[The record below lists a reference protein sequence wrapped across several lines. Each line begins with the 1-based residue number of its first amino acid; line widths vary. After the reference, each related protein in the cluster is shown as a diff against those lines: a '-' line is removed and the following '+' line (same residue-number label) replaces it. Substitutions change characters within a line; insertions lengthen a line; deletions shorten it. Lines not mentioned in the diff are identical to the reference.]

1 MMNKDFQYVVEQF
14 ADIRILRYRIPGFDE
29 LPLPKK
35 LYLYYLSEAAL
46 CGRDILWD
54 QNNQDNLALRKN
66 LELIYHVLQAKNV
79 TGEAFRQLETL
90 LKRVWFSNGFHH
102 HYSTDKL
109 KPAFTANDLKGWLA
123 LLSEE
128 QLTSLGYHRSDEL
141 FQWLYKVLFDPNY
154 AAKRVSQEMDVDL
167 VNASANNFYE
177 DVTQSEVEE
186 YYKGLQKEGD
196 KAPISAGLNS
206 KLVKENDQLVE
217 KVWRVGGLY
226 GAAIE
231 KIVGWLRK
239 AQQVAENEEQ
249 KQIIELLCRYYATG
263 DLKLFDDYNIAWL
276 KEQAGDIDFVN
287 GFIEIY
293 GDSLGIKATWESL
306 VNIKD
311 AAETQKA
318 AVISEQAQ
326 WFEDRSPVDEQYRKK
341 KVTGVSM
348 KVINAV
354 MLGGDCYPATPI
366 GINLP
371 NPEWIREQY
380 GSKSVTLDNITHAY
394 HQASLTSG
402 VIEEFAYDEAEI
414 QLHKTY
420 GAIADNLHTHLHECL
435 GHGSGIMLPGVK
447 QEDLKAYGSVI
458 EETRA
463 DLYGLY
469 FMGDEKMLELG
480 LVPHMDVAK
489 AQYNSYIRNGLM
501 VQLARVEPGKN
512 IEQAHMRN
520 RQLIS
525 QWVYEHGKENHA
537 ITMYQQGGKTYYV
550 VNDHDA
556 LRQLFAKLLKEV
568 QRIKSTGDMEAAK
581 KLVET
586 YGVQVEHKL
595 HAEVLERYKKLKVAP
610 YSGFINP
617 VLQAVTNTNGDI
629 TDVEVDYSESYHDQ
643 MVRYGKC
650 YSFL

>member
-1 MMNKDFQYVVEQF
+1 MKMDFDYVVEQF
-14 ADIRILRYRIPGFDE
+14 ADIRILRYRIPGFEE
-29 LPLPKK
+29 LPLQKK

-54 QNNQDNLALRKN
+54 QNNQDNLTLRNN
-66 LELIYHVLQAKNV
+66 LELIYQVLKEKNV
-79 TGEAFRQLETL
+79 TGEAFCEFEIL

-109 KPAFTANDLKGWLA
+109 KPAFTPKDLQGWVE
-123 LLSEE
+123 LLSER
-128 QLTSLGYHRSDEL
+128 QLAILGYRNSKEL
-141 FQWLYKVLFDPNY
+141 YSWLYQVIFDPNY

-167 VNASANNFYE
+167 VKASANNFYE
-177 DVTQSEVEE
+177 GVTQSEVEQ
-186 YYKGLQKEGD
+186 YYKSLQKDDD
-196 KAPISAGLNS
+196 KTPISAGLNA
-206 KLVKENDQLVE
+206 KLIKDQDQLVE
-217 KVWRVGGLY
+217 RVWKVGGLY

-231 KIVGWLRK
+231 KIVEWLRK
-239 AQQVAENEEQ
+239 AQSVAENEEQ
-249 KQIIELLCRYYATG
+249 EQIIELLCRYYETG
-263 DLKLFDDYNIAWL
+263 YLKLFDDYSIAWL

-311 AAETQKA
+311 EVETQKA

-371 NPEWIREQY
+371 NAEWIREQY
-380 GSKSVTLDNITHAY
+380 GSKSVTLDNITFAY

-402 VIEEFAYDEAEI
+402 VIEEFAYSDTEI
-414 QLHKTY
+414 KLHKTY

-469 FMGDEKMLELG
+469 FMGDEKMMDLG

-501 VQLARVEPGKN
+501 VQLARVELGKN

-525 QWVYEHGKENHA
+525 QWVYEQGKENNV
-537 ITMYQQGGKTYYV
+537 ITRHHRGRKTYYS

-556 LRQLFAKLLKEV
+556 LRQLFATLLKEV
-568 QRIKSTGDMEAAK
+568 QRIKSTGDFEAAK
-581 KLVET
+581 ALVET
-586 YGVQVEHKL
+586 YGVQVEHEL
-595 HAEVLERYKKLKVAP
+595 HAEVLDRYKKLNVAP

-617 VLQAVTNTNGDI
+617 VLQPVVNANGDVTN
-629 TDVEVDYSESYHDQ
+629 VEIDYSESYHDQ

>member
-1 MMNKDFQYVVEQF
+1 MNKDFQYVVEQF
-14 ADIRILRYRIPGFDE
+14 ADLRILRYQIPGFE
-29 LPLPKK
+29 ALPLLQK

-54 QNNQDNLALRKN
+54 QNNRDNLALRKA
-66 LELIYHVLQAKNV
+66 LELIYQVLQEKEV
-79 TGEAFRQLETL
+79 TGEAVHQFEVL
-90 LKRVWFSNGFHH
+90 LKRVWFANGFHH

-109 KPAFTANDLKGWLA
+109 KPAFTKVNLKEWIA
-123 LLSEE
+123 LLSDE
-128 QLTSLGYHRSDEL
+128 QLTALGHAHPEDLYN
-141 FQWLYKVLFDPNY
+141 WLGQVLFDPNY
-154 AAKRVSQEMDVDL
+154 AAKRVSQEVDVDL
-167 VNASANNFYE
+167 VKASANNFYQN
-177 DVTQSEVEE
+177 VTQNEAEE
-186 YYKGLQKEGD
+186 YYKSLQVADD
-196 KAPISAGLNS
+196 KCPVSTGLNS
-206 KLVKENDQLVE
+206 RLVKENGQLVE
-217 KVWRVGGLY
+217 QVWKVDGLY

-231 KIVGWLRK
+231 KIVHWLRK
-239 AQQVAENEEQ
+239 ARSVAENNAQ
-249 KQIIELLCRYYATG
+249 KEIIEWLCRYYESG
-263 DLKLFDDYNIAWL
+263 DLKLFDQYNIAWL
-276 KEQAGDIDFVN
+276 KEQAGAIDFVN
-287 GFIEIY
+287 GFIEVY

-311 AAETQKA
+311 EAETRKA
-318 AVISEQAQ
+318 SVISEQAQ
-326 WFEDRSPVDEQYRKK
+326 WFEDHSPVAEQYRKK

-371 NPEWIREQY
+371 NAEWIREQY
-380 GSKSVTLDNITHAY
+380 GSKSVTLDNITFAY

-402 VIEEFAYDEAEI
+402 VIEEFAFDEAEV
-414 QLHKTY
+414 QLHKKY
-420 GAIADNLHTHLHECL
+420 GALADNLHTHLHECL

-469 FMGDEKMLELG
+469 FMGDAKMLELA

-489 AQYNSYIRNGLM
+489 AQYNAYIRNGLL
-501 VQLARVEPGKN
+501 VQLARVELGKN
-512 IEQAHMRN
+512 VEQAHMRN

-525 QWVYEHGKENHA
+525 KWAYEQGKANQV
-537 ITMYQQGGKTYYV
+537 ITRHQKANKTYYV
-550 VNDHDA
+550 VNDHEA
-556 LRQLFAKLLKEV
+556 LRLLFAQLLQEV
-568 QRIKSTGDMEAAK
+568 QRIKSTGDFAAAK
-581 KLVET
+581 ALVET
-586 YGVQVEHKL
+586 YGVQVETDL
-595 HAEVLERYKKLKVAP
+595 HAEVLARYKALKVAP

-617 VLQAVTNTNGDI
+617 VLKPVVNDAGDI
-629 TDVEVDYSESYHDQ
+629 ADVTVDYSESYHDQ